1 MTRATNP
8 PAPAGATILHGG
20 GQRLPVRWINR
31 DPPPMT
37 ISRYRVDPGEEITLH
52 VHTGKAEYWVVLA
65 GSGVVRIGGENLAV
79 AEGDIVATAPG
90 TPHAL
95 RNTGAAP
102 LLFVNV
108 VQPTGGPI
116 TTTELAG
123 P

>member
-1 MTRATNP
+1 MNRKTGSQASADVTV
-8 PAPAGATILHGG
+8 LHGG

-52 VHTGKAEYWVVLA
+52 VHTGKAEYWLILA
-65 GSGVVRIGGENLAV
+65 GSGVVRVGTDSLV
-79 AEGDIVATAPG
+79 VREGDIVATAPG
-90 TPHAL
+90 VPHAL
-95 RNTGAAP
+95 RSTGTEA